1 MDNKAR
7 ILIVDD
13 EPTSRSFFNYVLNNE
28 KFDAV
33 TVDSGSSALE
43 ILEKDP
49 HFDLIL
55 LDNLMVGLDG
65 IETLKLLKSNEKTR
79 NIKVLMTSGLDDPEE
94 ISKAMTAGASG
105 FISKPISIDELI
117 DQIRSIIPQ

>member
-1 MDNKAR
+1 
-7 ILIVDD
+7 
-13 EPTSRSFFNYVLNNE
+13 
-28 KFDAV
+28 
-33 TVDSGSSALE
+33 
-43 ILEKDP
+43 
-49 HFDLIL
+49 
-55 LDNLMVGLDG
+55 MVGLDG